1 MSFFDFCKHNVM
13 LVIKVAYNNDDV
25 ADDELF
31 CLNVNFILS
40 HRVCVSFQSVKQV
53 SVTFCTLIF

>member
-1 MSFFDFCKHNVM
+1 M
-13 LVIKVAYNNDDV
+13 LVMKVAYNNDDV